1 MGYDLDFGQLYA
13 AGESGMLSIFH
24 VTASGMTKI
33 GESFVEPIAH
43 SLAIDAAK
51 REICFRL
58 KDIDRHPMMRVM
70 RLGA

>member
-1 MGYDLDFGQLYA
+1 
-13 AGESGMLSIFH
+13 MLSIFH

-43 SLAIDAAK
+43 SLAIDAAT